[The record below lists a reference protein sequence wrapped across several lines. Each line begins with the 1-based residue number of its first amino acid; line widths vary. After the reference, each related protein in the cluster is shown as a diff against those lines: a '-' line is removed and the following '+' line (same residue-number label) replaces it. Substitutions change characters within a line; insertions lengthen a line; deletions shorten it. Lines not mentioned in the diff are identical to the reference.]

1 MLSLIGYTNRLSVRA
16 GETIEF
22 KVSSL
27 SPDPYHARLV
37 RVICADPN
45 PAGPGL
51 IENPVSSDFEGSY
64 PSREQ
69 SFSPGSYALIKTAA
83 RLPSMDSFT
92 LVADIWPTA
101 VGGGEQ
107 AIMCLGDGTESLA
120 RLSLDSTGSIE
131 GRVGSAKVST
141 GSALINRRWYRVFL
155 LIGNLISSQSTG
167 KNA

>member
-1 MLSLIGYTNRLSVRA
+1 MLSLIGYTNRLSARA

-27 SPDPYHARLV
+27 SRDPYHARLV

-51 IENPVSSDFEGSY
+51 IENPVASELEGSY

-83 RLPSMDSFT
+83 PSPVDGFLHSGCRH
-92 LVADIWPTA
+92 LADR
-101 VGGGEQ
+101 
-107 AIMCLGDGTESLA
+107 C
-120 RLSLDSTGSIE
+120 R
-131 GRVGSAKVST
+131 
-141 GSALINRRWYRVFL
+141 
-155 LIGNLISSQSTG
+155 
-167 KNA
+167 